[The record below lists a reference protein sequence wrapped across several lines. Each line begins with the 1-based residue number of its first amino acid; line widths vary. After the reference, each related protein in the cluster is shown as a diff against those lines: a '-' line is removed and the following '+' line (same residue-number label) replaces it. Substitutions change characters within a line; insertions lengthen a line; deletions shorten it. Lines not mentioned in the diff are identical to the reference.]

1 MTSAFALPLRV
12 YEFWLVQYRRSW
24 RGTAIT
30 SVVNPVFYL
39 GALGV
44 GLGTLV
50 NRSGGQPLGVSYVDF
65 VAPGMLAATAMQI
78 ASMESTWPVMAS
90 FRWTRQYFAM
100 QATPLGVR
108 DIIFGHQLWMASRI
122 AGASAVYL
130 AVIAA
135 FGGINSPLGVLALPT
150 AVLLGAAF
158 TAPTAAYAATQES
171 DGAFVPYNRFLIVPM
186 FLFSGTF
193 FPVSRLPLPLEWV
206 AYATPL
212 WHGVDLCRELT
223 LGDVHLLRALGHVG
237 YLSVLVVAGLVWA
250 QRTYSERLFN

>member
-1 MTSAFALPLRV
+1 MSAFALPLRV
-12 YEFWLVQYRRSW
+12 FEYWLLQYRRVW

-30 SVVNPVFYL
+30 SVVNPVLYL

-50 NRSGGQPLGVSYVDF
+50 NKSGGQPLGVSYLDY
-65 VAPGMLAATAMQI
+65 VAPGLLAATAMTI
-78 ASMESTWPVMAS
+78 ASGEASWPVMGS

-100 QATPLGVR
+100 LATPIGPR
-108 DIIFGHQLWMASRI
+108 DIVLGHQLWMTARVAST
-122 AGASAVYL
+122 SAIYL

-135 FGGINSPLGVLALPT
+135 FGGVNSPLGIFALPA

-158 TAPTAAYAATQES
+158 TAPFAAYAATQDS
-171 DGAFVPYNRFLIVPM
+171 DAAFVPVNRFVIIPM

-193 FPVSRLPLPLEWV
+193 FPVSRLPLPLEWL

-212 WHGVDLCRELT
+212 WHGVELCRGFT
-223 LGDVHLLRALGHVG
+223 LGNIEPLRVLGHSAYLLAFVVVG
-237 YLSVLVVAGLVWA
+237 LLWA
-250 QRTYSERLFN
+250 ERTYTQRLLK